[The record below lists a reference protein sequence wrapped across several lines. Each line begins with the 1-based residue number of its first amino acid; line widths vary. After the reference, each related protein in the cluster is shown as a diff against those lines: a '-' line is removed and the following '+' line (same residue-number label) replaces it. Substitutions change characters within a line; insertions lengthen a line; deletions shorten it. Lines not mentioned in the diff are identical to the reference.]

1 VLEAEGDGPVLATL
15 TYDQAAPLA
24 QGLQS
29 GGFDQPPL
37 EAP

>member
-1 VLEAEGDGPVLATL
+1 VLATL
-15 TYDQAAPLA
+15 TYDRAAPLA

-29 GGFDQPPL
+29 GAVNQSPP